1 MISIQQVSK
10 HFGSRVLFKEVSLR
24 IGLEDRVALVGPNG
38 AGKTTL
44 LEMIAGN
51 IAPDS
56 GVITINKK
64 AVIGYLTQELE
75 THQGKSLL
83 EEVLA
88 GGSEASS
95 IERHLRLLEEEIATA
110 PPGVVDELLAHYGE
124 LQTKYE
130 QLGGYSVEARAKEI
144 LFGLGF
150 KEKHLSRPLEN
161 FSGGQRMR
169 ASLAQILLSSPDALL
184 LDEPT
189 NHLDLESVVWLEKFL
204 SGYAGAI
211 LLISHDRNF
220 MNRLAN
226 RVVEVEQ
233 QQLIAYTGNY
243 DRFVVA
249 KAEAQQ
255 ILESTVKNQQKKIEE
270 TQAFID
276 RFRSKA
282 TKARQV
288 QSRIK
293 LLEKMDK
300 AELAPQQKRV
310 RFSFPEPPR
319 SGETV
324 IRLIDIDKSYDD
336 NPIYRALNVE
346 LRRGERVALTG
357 PNGAGKS
364 TLLKLLVGVLP
375 FEKGERK
382 LGHNVTLAYYAQH
395 QLDLLEPANTVLDEI
410 TLAAPME
417 ESSFLR
423 AILGR
428 FLFSGDDVKKKV
440 AVLSGG
446 EKSRLA
452 LAKMLIRPANLLLLD
467 EPTNHLDIP
476 SRDVLEEALRDF
488 SGTICFI
495 THDRHFIRAV
505 ANRIIDVRD
514 GEATSYAGDYDYYLY
529 KKQLMA
535 EEAAGSGQ
543 AGPGSTDLDAGTK
556 LRSSPD
562 TPVALA
568 QGSEVKEGR
577 SRERK
582 TKEQKRAEAEA
593 RNRTHRTSSPL
604 QSSLSK
610 IEEEVA
616 EAEKI
621 LHDLSQ
627 ALADPEIYQNK
638 ARCLEM
644 LDAHTQAKRRV
655 AELTAEWD
663 RISSLMVTT

>member
-10 HFGSRVLFKEVSLR
+10 RFGSRVLFKEVSLR

-51 IAPDS
+51 ISPDS
-56 GVITINKK
+56 GVIAINNK

-83 EEVLA
+83 EEVLT

-110 PPGVVDELLAHYGE
+110 PPDAVDDLLSHYGA

-130 QLGGYSVEARAKEI
+130 QLGGYALEARAKEI

-150 KEKHLSRPLEN
+150 KEKHLSRPLEH

-169 ASLAQILLSSPDALL
+169 ASLARLLLSSPDALL

-204 SGYAGAI
+204 SDYAGAI

-233 QQLIAYTGNY
+233 QQLVAYTGNY
-243 DRFVVA
+243 DQFVVA
-249 KAEAQQ
+249 KTEARQ
-255 ILESTVKNQQKKIEE
+255 ILEATVRNQQKKIED
-270 TQAFID
+270 TKAFID
-276 RFRSKA
+276 RFRYKA

-293 LLEKMDK
+293 LLEKMDQ
-300 AELAPQQKRV
+300 AQLAPEQKRV
-310 RFSFPEPPR
+310 RFSFPEPLR

-324 IRLIDIDKSYDD
+324 IRLIDIDKSYDG

-346 LRRGERVALTG
+346 LRRGERVALIG

-364 TLLKLLVGVLP
+364 TLLKLLAGVLP
-375 FEKGERK
+375 FEKGERR
-382 LGHNVTLAYYAQH
+382 LGHNVTTAYYAQH
-395 QLDLLEPANTVLDEI
+395 QLELLSPANTVLDEI
-410 TLAAPME
+410 TSAAPME

-495 THDRHFIRAV
+495 THDRHFIQAV
-505 ANRIIDVRD
+505 ANKVIDVRD
-514 GEATSYAGDYDYYLY
+514 GEAVPYAGDYDYYLY
-529 KKQLMA
+529 KKRLIA
-535 EEAAGSGQ
+535 EEVIDSSRAE
-543 AGPGSTDLDAGTK
+543 PGSTNPDAGSTI
-556 LRSSPD
+556 RTFTDISVSP
-562 TPVALA
+562 A
-568 QGSEVKEGR
+568 QGSGVKEAHP
-577 SRERK
+577 RERK

-593 RNRTHRTSSPL
+593 RNRTHQQSGHL
-604 QSSLSK
+604 ISSLSK
-610 IEEEVA
+610 IEQEVA
-616 EAEKI
+616 ETEKA
-621 LHDLSQ
+621 LQGLSES
-627 ALADPEIYQNK
+627 LADPKIYQNK
-638 ARCLEM
+638 ERLFEI
-644 LDAHTQAKRRV
+644 LDAHAQAKQKME
-655 AELTAEWD
+655 ALMAEWD
-663 RISSLMVTT
+663 RISSLM